1 MIGQFLKHLLRFLTL
16 CAFAFWQG
24 GFVFY
29 SGVVVPLGS
38 DMWGDRTQGFLTRMV
53 APWMNVAGGV
63 ALAIWILDGIFNP
76 PWRKTRIFLAIS
88 MGIGVAVLV
97 WLYPQ
102 MNTHL
107 DPVTEFV
114 EDPKGFKRLHRVY
127 LWLCT
132 VIWMVS
138 LLWLWLLTSPRKQD
152 ERINE
157 KGSRIST
164 DPTP

>member
-1 MIGQFLKHLLRFLTL
+1 MVMLTL
-16 CAFAFWQG
+16 TA
-24 GFVFY
+24 FY
-29 SGVVVPLGS
+29 SWQIALAVVAL
-38 DMWGDRTQGFLTRMV
+38 
-53 APWMNVAGGV
+53 GGV
-63 ALAIWILDGIFNP
+63 AVAIWILDGIFNP
-76 PWRKTRIFLAIS
+76 PWRKTRIFMAIS

-138 LLWLWLLTSPRKQD
+138 LLWLWLLSSPRKQD

-157 KGSRIST
+157 KGSKISP
-164 DPTP
+164 DLAP